1 MRERKLQSRRFIQRL
16 SLSNKF
22 IIIRNNQHFAIY
34 MPSKEDVEDS
44 ASSFV
49 LFAAVLYL
57 V

>member
-16 SLSNKF
+16 SLLNKF
-22 IIIRNNQHFAIY
+22 IIRNNQHFAIY